1 MDTSTGRWPKERD
14 CFCHSKFLGTSITFE
29 NNTVLIFDK
38 NTNSRNSNFRI
49 AGKVAIVTGVAS
61 GIRAATVNLL
71 HENGAKVVIADI
83 QDTLGQEIVDKLGE
97 NVCYIHSDV
106 SNEDDIINLVNTT
119 VAKLWKLE
127 IM

>member
-1 MDTSTGRWPKERD
+1 
-14 CFCHSKFLGTSITFE
+14 
-29 NNTVLIFDK
+29 
-38 NTNSRNSNFRI
+38 
-49 AGKVAIVTGVAS
+49 VAIVTGVAS
-61 GIRAATVNLL
+61 GIGAATVNLL

-83 QDTLGQEIVDKLGE
+83 QDTLGQEIADKLGE
-97 NVCYIHSDV
+97 NVCYIHCDV

>member
-1 MDTSTGRWPKERD
+1 MDTSTSGWPKERD
-14 CFCHSKFLGTSITFE
+14 CFCHSKFLGATFE
-29 NNTVLIFDK
+29 NNTVFIFDK
-38 NTNSRNSNFRI
+38 NTNSCNSNFRI

-61 GIRAATVNLL
+61 GIGAATVNLL

-83 QDTLGQEIVDKLGE
+83 QDTLGQEIADKLGE
-97 NVCYIHSDV
+97 NVCYIHCDV